1 MSFEEK
7 QKLFL
12 LRINN
17 LHSEYEALINDIV
30 KDFRM
35 EMLIPFCDCYGI
47 DFVVKKYDFFFL
59 KEGVE
64 VFDHDELCY
73 NKVFEDEW
81 RKVNNILT
89 SYVGIEGD
97 YVLGNFVDCYTHN
110 SSDE

>member
-12 LRINN
+12 SRINN
-17 LHSEYEALINDIV
+17 LHSEYEALINDIA
-30 KDFRM
+30 KDFRK
-35 EMLIPFCDCYGI
+35 EMLIPFCDSYEI
-47 DFVVKKYDFFFL
+47 DFVQKRNNFFFK
-59 KEGVE
+59 KEEVE
-64 VFDHDELCY
+64 IFEHEDLCD

-97 YVLGNFVDCYTHN
+97 YVLGNFVDSYTHN
-110 SSDE
+110 TSNN